1 MSFSTQQ
8 PFKSSWKDKA
18 IGLAILVSI
27 AFAVYWY
34 HSKSRILDAEKWLT
48 AQAFLSQ
55 SYGISSDAPIRLAG
69 VTVGKVDNIDLTDDG
84 KVRLSLL
91 LDKQYRRFFRA
102 DSSLKIDS
110 QLGLNSV
117 LSGSNLLLESGVS
130 TIGLSPQ
137 AILKVTE
144 PQSVEQLLEQYNITE
159 FAEKANNILS
169 HLDTITGAIS
179 ENQQA
184 LQTTIVNA
192 ANVSESLAET
202 SAMLPELLQQ
212 SSDMLIKINTSID
225 NLTPSMQSSM
235 DNLDQSLEIS
245 QQLMEQ
251 VQALIATVD
260 GVTNKT
266 PETLDATNAT
276 LEEVRMLT
284 QQLRGHWLLGDSQ
297 ESKKASSSLS
307 TVYPT
312 DRSVYQNQELP
323 ESDQDKP

>member
-18 IGLAILVSI
+18 IGLAILLSI

-34 HSKSRILDAEKWLT
+34 YSKSRVLDAEKWHS
-48 AQAFLSQ
+48 AQAFLTQ
-55 SYGISSDAPIRLAG
+55 SYGISNDAPIRLAG
-69 VTVGKVDNIDLTDDG
+69 VTVGKVDNIDLTSDG

-91 LDKQYRRFFRA
+91 LDKQYKRFFRA
-102 DSSLKIDS
+102 DSSLTIDS

-117 LSGSNLLLESGVS
+117 LSGSNLLLNSGVS

-137 AILKVTE
+137 ATLKVTE

-184 LQTTIVNA
+184 LQDTIVNA
-192 ANVSESLAET
+192 ASASQSLAES
-202 SAMLPELLQQ
+202 SALLPDLIQK
-212 SSDMLIKINTSID
+212 SSDLLNQVNASIED
-225 NLTPSMQSSM
+225 LTPSMVSSM
-235 DNLDQSLEIS
+235 ENLDQSLAIS

-251 VQALIATVD
+251 VQTLVATVD
-260 GVTNKT
+260 GVTNRT

-276 LEEVRMLT
+276 LEEVRLLT
-284 QQLRGHWLLGDSQ
+284 QQLRGHWLLGDTQKS
-297 ESKKASSSLS
+297 ENNIMTPG

-312 DRSVYQNQELP
+312 DRSVFKNQEQTETEKDTP
-323 ESDQDKP
+323 

>member
-34 HSKSRILDAEKWLT
+34 YSKSRILDAEKWLT

-55 SYGISSDAPIRLAG
+55 SYGISSEAPIRLAG
-69 VTVGKVDNIDLTDDG
+69 VTVGKVNNIDLTDDG
-84 KVRLSLL
+84 KVKLSLL
-91 LDKQYRRFFRA
+91 LDKQYKRFFRA

-110 QLGLNSV
+110 QLGLSSV

-130 TIGLSPQ
+130 SIGLSSQ
-137 AILKVTE
+137 ATLKVTE

-159 FAEKANNILS
+159 FAEKANSILS

-184 LQTTIVNA
+184 LQATIVNA
-192 ANVSESLAET
+192 AEVSQSLAET
-202 SAMLPELLQQ
+202 SAMLPELIQK
-212 SSDMLIKINTSID
+212 SSDMLSKVNTSID
-225 NLTPSMQSSM
+225 AFNPSMQSSM

-251 VQALIATVD
+251 VQTLVASVD
-260 GVTNKT
+260 SVTNKT

-276 LEEVRMLT
+276 LEEVRLLT
-284 QQLRGHWLLGDSQ
+284 QQLRGHWLLGETRQS
-297 ESKKASSSLS
+297 ENNSSSIS

-312 DRSVYQNQELP
+312 DWSVYQNQERP
-323 ESDQDKP
+323 SDEKDTP